1 MRQIGL
7 KKALMFSIMLLV
19 AVSVA
24 VSSVILYLQQKSSL
38 TTAIINQSSN
48 YVDGRAEVIEAMINE
63 KVNGIRKISQ
73 QYKDQAL
80 SGTPDEIIELTK
92 LVANAMNSS
101 STVIAFDNGDGYW
114 NQATPSWPN
123 HKYNG
128 NVTERPWYQSAMR
141 ATDVTVTEP
150 YQGTDGAYWVTI
162 VNRIKG
168 GAISV
173 DLELSFLNKLVTPSA
188 DMPGAVAIILNHD
201 TTLLASSSD
210 AIKTGQKADQYA
222 WFKQTVNSV
231 VNSDSTMADYS
242 LNGEEKTMFSHRISV
257 GDKYW
262 YYGLGL
268 EKSVIFA
275 ELDKARNNA
284 IIVTIIATVL
294 CVFIA
299 FSLVNVLYRPIILL
313 RDTIQSLSSGNG
325 DLTQRLAVKT
335 DDDIGKISHGV
346 NLFIASLQTMM
357 SDVKDSTHS
366 LHSSIG
372 QLKNQAAT
380 NSDILQNHVKETEQI
395 ATAIEE
401 MDATANSMATDA
413 ADTARLTEEANHTSE
428 QSRAILSASQATVM
442 ALISDVETAV
452 NDVQAMNDQTK
463 NISTILSVIGDIA
476 EQTNLLALNAA
487 IEAARAGEQGRGF
500 AVVADEVRSLATRT
514 KESTEEI
521 EQAIESLLRGSQ
533 RVVKSMDETKARCQE
548 TATGSEEVSQ
558 SLDTLIAFIG
568 NISALSTQIAT
579 AAEEQSCVTK
589 EVSRNMSAISEIV
602 QELDQ
607 SGQHSLENTASIEQT
622 NNALVSIVGRFKI

>member
-1 MRQIGL
+1 MKQIGL

-24 VSSVILYLQQKSSL
+24 VSSIILYLQQKSSL
-38 TTAIINQSSN
+38 TAAIVSQSSN
-48 YVDGRAEVIEAMINE
+48 YVYGRAEVIEAMINE

-80 SGTPDEIIELTK
+80 TGTPEEIIELTK
-92 LVANAMNSS
+92 LIANAMNSS

-114 NQATPSWPN
+114 NQDTPSWPN

-173 DLELSFLNKLVTPSA
+173 DLELSFLNKLVAPTA

-210 AIKTGQKADQYA
+210 AIKTGQKANQYD

-231 VNSDSTMADYS
+231 VNSDTSMTDYT
-242 LNGEEKTMFSHRISV
+242 LNGEEKTMFSQRISV
-257 GDKYW
+257 GDKNW

-275 ELDKARNNA
+275 ALEQARTNA
-284 IIVTIIATVL
+284 MIVTIIATVL

-299 FSLVNVLYRPIILL
+299 FGLVNLLYRPIISL
-313 RDTIQSLSSGNG
+313 RDTVLNLSSGNG
-325 DLTQRLAVKT
+325 DLTQRLEVKS
-335 DDDIGKISHGV
+335 DDDIGKISNGV
-346 NLFIASLQTMM
+346 NLFIASLQQMM
-357 SDVKDSTHS
+357 GEVKNSTHS

-372 QLKNQAAT
+372 QLKSQSAA
-380 NSDILQNHVKETEQI
+380 NSEILQNHVKETEQI

-428 QSRAILSASQATVM
+428 QSRNILSKAQSTVT
-442 ALISDVETAV
+442 ALIADVEKAV
-452 NDVQAMNDQTK
+452 ADVQAMNGQTQ
-463 NISTILSVIGDIA
+463 NISTILNVIGDIA

-514 KESTEEI
+514 KESTKEI

-533 RVVKSMDETKARCQE
+533 RVVKSMDETKDRCQE
-548 TATGSEEVSQ
+548 TASGSEEVSQ
-558 SLDTLIAFIG
+558 SLDTLIAFIS

-602 QELDQ
+602 GELDH
-607 SGQHSLENTASIEQT
+607 SGQDSLRNANGIEQI
-622 NNALVSIVGRFKI
+622 NDSLVEIVNRFKI